1 MTLTLRHLAVAAG
14 CAFAFLLAFAP
25 RASADR
31 LFVPGKVRTIQAA
44 IDRAVD
50 GDTIW
55 VAAGTYKGPFKLVN
69 KSVVLF
75 GDAGPDQCILDG
87 GDSVRVL
94 QIENAHGVAI
104 VGFNI
109 RRGHANSGGGISCVR
124 DTSVMIA
131 SCVFEKNWE
140 SGIAAFETA
149 DLNLRD
155 TRFVENKGS
164 ALVLN
169 SSVFVLAQCTFTRNH
184 GYSGGAISLMH
195 SQIPFPVRACVFEEN
210 EADQATGGAINVDSS
225 DVNIGDSQFT
235 RNRAEVAGGAVAA
248 MDHSRVGIGHC
259 VFLENQS
266 ASSAALHSDSSTL
279 NIGLSTFV
287 RNDARGV
294 ASAIGIVGRALA
306 NVNPIFRNN
315 TFYKNTA
322 QGEAALIWLEHCSPE
337 IRMNIFDLAPG
348 QKVVAG
354 LDQSPLYECNLV
366 HDPSGSAVQTI
377 PGGFF
382 FGDPL
387 FCDAPNGDFSIRDLS
402 PAATAPCGPIG
413 STAQKCA
420 SFSVIPS
427 K

>member
-1 MTLTLRHLAVAAG
+1 MRPLRCLALLAGFATLTVLAG
-14 CAFAFLLAFAP
+14 AP
-25 RASADR
+25 RAFADR

-44 IDRAVD
+44 IDRASD
-50 GDTIW
+50 GDTVW
-55 VAAGTYKGPFKLVN
+55 VAAGTYRGPFTLK
-69 KSVVLF
+69 KSLVLF

-87 GDSVRVL
+87 RDSVRVL
-94 QIENAHGVAI
+94 SIEGVHGAAV
-104 VGFNI
+104 VGFTI
-109 RRGHANSGGGISCVR
+109 RRGRANSGGGISCVR
-124 DTSVMIA
+124 DTSIMVA

-155 TRFVENKGS
+155 TRFVENQGS
-164 ALVLN
+164 GMTVTSSDVL
-169 SSVFVLAQCTFTRNH
+169 LAQCTFSKNH
-184 GYSGGAISLMH
+184 GYAGGAISFVN
-195 SQIPFPVRACVFEEN
+195 SQIPFPIRACTFEEN
-210 EADQATGGAINVDSS
+210 SADEATGGAVNADSS
-225 DVNIGDSQFT
+225 NVNIGDSQFT
-235 RNRAEVAGGAVAA
+235 RNIAKVAGGAVAA

-287 RNDARGV
+287 RNAARGV
-294 ASAIGIVGRALA
+294 ASAIGVVGRGLA
-306 NVNPIFRNN
+306 NVNPIYRNN
-315 TFYKNTA
+315 TFYKNSA
-322 QGEAALIWLEHCSPE
+322 EGEAAVIWLEHCSPE

-366 HDPSGSAVQTI
+366 HDPSASAVQSTP
-377 PGGFF
+377 PGFL

-402 PAATAPCGPIG
+402 PAARATCGPIG
-413 STAQKCA
+413 ASAQKCA